1 MIKEKLF
8 PCLLISSALLLL
20 FGCGSTSF
28 ELKQTKQEEPTIYLS
43 NETKT
48 FPRKLI
54 FLSTKEAACPT
65 QCSEVVQEANL
76 KRWVSRIEEK
86 LLDRG
91 YMLVSGAIVSR
102 VEEKLGLSDTREKWD
117 RTEKALLLGEKTG
130 ADAIFEVR
138 GLWSDLRQ
146 RTFIK
151 KKGEESFKE
160 VPKNYADKL
169 ISEDRKHKEVSRF
182 DVPYWIVMVELRV
195 LDMDGNIVWS
205 GMRSVRTTDI
215 MPTAWK
221 ANVKEYRPNAKI
233 DTKGNRKDQNFDYD
247 MYYYDNL
254 LQEQQ
259 FILIIDDLIDRLP
272 PP

>member
-1 MIKEKLF
+1 MIIKKLF
-8 PCLLISSALLLL
+8 PCWLISSAFLLS
-20 FGCGSTSF
+20 FGCGSTTF
-28 ELKQTKQEEPTIYLS
+28 ELKQTKQEDPTIYRS

-65 QCSEVVQEANL
+65 QCSEVVQAANL
-76 KRWVSRIEEK
+76 QRWVSRIEQK

-91 YMLVSGAIVSR
+91 YRLVSGAIVSR
-102 VEEKLGLSDTREKWD
+102 VEEKLRLSDTREKWD
-117 RTEKALLLGEKTG
+117 RTEKALLLGKETG

-151 KKGEESFKE
+151 NKGEESFKE
-160 VPKNYADKL
+160 VPRNYADKV
-169 ISEDRKHKEVSRF
+169 ISEDPKHKKVSRF
-182 DVPYWIVMVELRV
+182 DVPYWIVLVELRV
-195 LDMDGNIVWS
+195 LDMDGNIVWA
-205 GMRSVRTTDI
+205 GTRSVRTTDI
-215 MPTAWK
+215 MPTAWI
-221 ANVKEYRPNAKI
+221 ANLKDYRPNAKI
-233 DTKGNRKDQNFDYD
+233 DSKGNTKDENFDYD

-254 LQEQQ
+254 LQEKQ

-272 PP
+272 TP